1 MIAPTIIHVR
11 NHPHMS
17 SLHDHFIEQATAD
30 LEAARANSESGRF
43 ALACWLCHQ
52 SAARAVTSFLY
63 AHGAEHVWGEALADL
78 CEDAKAF
85 DPSFE
90 FIKSIAGLLDKHYL
104 TARIPTALPSGAPCN
119 AYDATDASR
128 ALEVAQDV
136 LEGVTERLQDMR

>member
-1 MIAPTIIHVR
+1 MLSIH
-11 NHPHMS
+11 H
-17 SLHDHFIEQATAD
+17 HFIEQAVAD
-30 LEAARANSESGRF
+30 LEAARANSDARRY

-52 SAARAVTSFLY
+52 SAARAVTGFLY
-63 AHGAEHVWGEALADL
+63 ANGAEHVWGEALADL

-90 FIKSIAGLLDKHYL
+90 FIKSIAVLLDKHYL

-136 LEGVTERLQDMR
+136 LDGVNGRLREMD

>member
-1 MIAPTIIHVR
+1 
-11 NHPHMS
+11 MS
-17 SLHDHFIEQATAD
+17 DLHNSFIEQAKHD
-30 LEAARANSESGRF
+30 LVSARANADAGRH

-52 SAARAVTSFLY
+52 AAARAVTGFLY

-90 FIKSIAGLLDKHYL
+90 FIKSIAVLLDKHYL
-104 TARIPTALPSGAPCN
+104 TARIPTALPGGSPFAV
-119 AYDATDASR
+119 YDATDADR

-136 LEGVTERLQDMR
+136 LKGVQDRLPE